1 MRLTTKQTNVIKVN
15 AILSS
20 YFSAARDTLSGFR
33 SFRQFRGQ
41 SPRHRISM
49 ADGGCFPPLKNLKT
63 TLQKMATQ
71 SARLL
76 LQHAPA
82 TCYLAPGSA
91 RGSASIPASVAPRT
105 ATPSPTKH
113 VFQPSLRHS
122 TTTEHTESPEKTTSG
137 SFSVLSLVKSLSAKH
152 FKNVGRCISFGA
164 RGDENTTTTYPDP
177 STSVATQTT
186 KIATPK
192 S

>member
-1 MRLTTKQTNVIKVN
+1 MP
-15 AILSS
+15 SS
-20 YFSAARDTLSGFR
+20 LHTRDTLSCFR

-82 TCYLAPGSA
+82 TGYLAPGSA
-91 RGSASIPASVAPRT
+91 RGSASIPTSVAPQT
-105 ATPSPTKH
+105 ATPPPKH
-113 VFQPSLRHS
+113 LFQPSLRRA

-137 SFSVLSLVKSLSAKH
+137 ASPFSLVSVFSVLSVVKSLSARH
-152 FKNVGRCISFGA
+152 FTHDGFGA
-164 RGDENTTTTYPDP
+164 RGDENSTTTYPAP